1 MRMIMTNDK
10 KIRYIIISLW
20 VVSFILIFS
29 FFNIK
34 LSKKEMVKKLDI
46 IEERVN
52 DKDWEVANKEIKEF
66 TKLYAKNK
74 NIIHINNASESLVN
88 FEYTIGQ
95 LENSVIYKREE
106 ALEYIGALKYTIEYI
121 MQGFSGP

>member
-1 MRMIMTNDK
+1 
-10 KIRYIIISLW
+10 